1 MSINK
6 RYIVKKDENDSSVTY
21 MEYEKREGL
30 KMKPKNKISFED
42 MINVNEIVII
52 NSSLIKKL
60 ITKKYNKSLK
70 RILDMSMI
78 VPSDDDDTSSAVILG
93 EIDRLESLLMSK
105 YQKYLE
111 ESEYDIMLK
120 KLEIIKMEIEART
133 RKNLDDYYEYR
144 SKSSS
149 R

>member
-1 MSINK
+1 MSTSK
-6 RYIVKKDENDSSVTY
+6 KYIVKKDENDSSVTY

-30 KMKPKNKISFED
+30 KMTPKNKISFED

-60 ITKKYNKSLK
+60 ITKKYNKNLK

-78 VPSDDDDTSSAVILG
+78 VQDEDDDTGNAVILG
-93 EIDRLESLLMSK
+93 EIERLENLLINK

-111 ESEYDIMLK
+111 DQEYDIMLK
-120 KLEIIKMEIEART
+120 KLEMIKMEIEART
-133 RKNLDDYYEYR
+133 RKNLDVYYESK
-144 SKSSS
+144 SKSS

>member
-60 ITKKYNKSLK
+60 ITKKYNKNLK